1 MTCINTIYL
10 FYPLQCVQTCFFFVL
25 VAVFSVFTCFSA
37 VLELL
42 YWEPGLPQGTP
53 HISKKVFS
61 RSFQTNAERTWSLFM
76 AKWKVHRQT
85 QGLYAHYLVHRW
97 VKSLL
102 GLLTYDAGSHKG
114 TFVHEWTPNCCCW
127 GGKWWGMHY
136 SATLLISLPLY
147 ILLLM
152 FHPFTLEVIIKS
164 FLCLLYSFLWI
175 KFNFLFFTSFFLS
188 SLAVSL
194 WFCNFL
200 LWYFLLFSL
209 YIVYDEIYPCGY
221 HEACI
226 KPLRVVAVYFKMMT
240 TLYF

>member
-1 MTCINTIYL
+1 MSYLPLSPSIFSKHSSCNSVLLIRQKRNRLLWQCPTQLGKPGTHLYALILLCSWNSKPRRSPLALSWGKMTCINANYL
-10 FYPLQCVQTCFFFVL
+10 FHPLQCVQTCFFVL

-37 VLELL
+37 TLELL

-53 HISKKVFS
+53 HVLKKVFS

-76 AKWKVHRQT
+76 AKWKVQRQT

-97 VKSLL
+97 VRSLL

-136 SATLLISLPLY
+136 SATLLISLPPY

-152 FHPFTLEVIIKS
+152 FHPFTLEVIIR
-164 FLCLLYSFLWI
+164 
-175 KFNFLFFTSFFLS
+175 
-188 SLAVSL
+188 A
-194 WFCNFL
+194 FCS
-200 LWYFLLFSL
+200 YFIHF
-209 YIVYDEIYPCGY
+209 YE
-221 HEACI
+221 
-226 KPLRVVAVYFKMMT
+226 
-240 TLYF
+240 

>member
-10 FYPLQCVQTCFFFVL
+10 FYPLQCVQTCFFVL

-102 GLLTYDAGSHKG
+102 GLLTYDAGSHKS

-136 SATLLISLPLY
+136 SATFLISLPLY

-164 FLCLLYSFLWI
+164 FLFLLYSFLWI
-175 KFNFLFFTSFFLS
+175 NSIFCFLLLFFSLLLLS
-188 SLAVSL
+188 LCGFAI
-194 WFCNFL
+194 FCCGIF
-200 LWYFLLFSL
+200 YFSL
-209 YIVYDEIYPCGY
+209 YILSMMSFI
-221 HEACI
+221 
-226 KPLRVVAVYFKMMT
+226 LVVTMRLA
-240 TLYF
+240 LNLLEL